1 MPHKANAARRHHI
14 PRAKRTVTNWAEY
27 DAALRQRGSL
37 TLWVTDKAIEQWK
50 AAPRTTPGGQ
60 PHYSDLAITTALMLK
75 AVFRLALR
83 QTEGLIGSVLQ
94 LLGVDLPVPDHSTIA
109 RRARTVTLLSAP
121 RSSGGPLH
129 LLVDS
134 TGLKLCG
141 PGEWLIEKHG
151 TKRRRSW
158 HALHIGMD
166 ASTGRIVAATLTER
180 GVDDASQ
187 VGPLLDQITEPVASV
202 TGDGAYDRTRVYA
215 AVQQRHPA
223 ATVVAPP
230 RVDAVLSA
238 TAAIAPTQRDR
249 HIQTIAEV
257 GRMAWQRTSGYN
269 RRAGVESQMARW
281 KGALGE
287 ALRFHCDQAQ
297 ATEVAIGVIV
307 LNRMLD
313 LGRPNSVRVA

>member
-14 PRAKRTVTNWAEY
+14 PRPKRTVTDWAEY

-37 TLWVTDKAIEQWK
+37 TLWVSEAAIEQWK
-50 AAPRTTPGGQ
+50 AAPRRTPGGQ
-60 PHYSDLAITTALMLK
+60 ASYSDLAITTALMLR

-83 QTEGLIGSVLQ
+83 QTEGLLASILH
-94 LLGVDLPVPDHSTIA
+94 LLGVDLAVPDHSTIA
-109 RRARTVTLLSAP
+109 RRARTVTLPSAP
-121 RSSGGPLH
+121 PSSGGPVH

-141 PGEWLIEKHG
+141 PGGWLIEKHG

-158 HALHIGMD
+158 RVLHLGMD
-166 ASTGRIVAATLTER
+166 AGSGRIVATTLTER

-187 VGPLLDQITEPVASV
+187 VAPLLDQVAEPVTSI
-202 TGDGAYDRTRVYA
+202 TGDGAYDRTGVYA
-215 AVQQRHPA
+215 AVHKRHPKA
-223 ATVVAPP
+223 AVVAPP
-230 RVDAVLSA
+230 RRDAVLSD
-238 TAAIAPTQRDR
+238 TAETAPTQRDR
-249 HIQTIAEV
+249 HIQMIAET
-257 GRMAWQRTSGYN
+257 GRMTWQQTSGYN
-269 RRAGVESQMARW
+269 KRAGVESRMARW
-281 KGALGE
+281 KGSLGE
-287 ALRFHCDQAQ
+287 ALRFHSDQAQ